1 MIDKNGFRK
10 NVGIVL
16 VNETGDVLLAR
27 RTGMDAWQFP
37 QGGIDPGE
45 SAEEAMY
52 RELREEIGLRDYEVE
67 LVARTR
73 GWLKYRLPKKFVRQG
88 QVPLC
93 IGQKQIWFLLR
104 LLVNEKQIVLD
115 ACANPEFDQ
124 WEWVPYWAPIK
135 KVVAFKE
142 EVYRKALEELSLF
155 VTR

>member
-16 VNETGDVLLAR
+16 ANETGDVLLAR

-37 QGGIDPGE
+37 QGGIDRGE

-67 LVARTR
+67 LVARTK
-73 GWLKYRLPKKFVRQG
+73 GWLKYKLPKKFIRQD

-115 ACANPEFDQ
+115 AFANPEFDQ

-135 KVVAFKE
+135 KVVAFKQ

>member
-1 MIDKNGFRK
+1 VIDKNGFRK

>member
-37 QGGIDPGE
+37 QGGIDRGE

-67 LVARTR
+67 LVARTK
-73 GWLKYRLPKKFVRQG
+73 GWLKYKLPKKFIRQD

-115 ACANPEFDQ
+115 AFANPEFDQ

-135 KVVAFKE
+135 KVVAFKQ

>member
-16 VNETGDVLLAR
+16 ANETGNVLLAR

-37 QGGIDPGE
+37 QGGIEPGE
-45 SAEEAMY
+45 LAEEAMY
-52 RELREEIGLRDYEVE
+52 RELREEIGLRDYEVK

-115 ACANPEFDQ
+115 AFANPEFDQ

-135 KVVAFKE
+135 KVVAFKQ

>member
-16 VNETGDVLLAR
+16 LNETGDVLLAR

-37 QGGIDPGE
+37 QGGIDRGE

-52 RELREEIGLRDYEVE
+52 RELREEVGLRDYEVE
-67 LVARTR
+67 LVARTK
-73 GWLKYRLPKKFVRQG
+73 GWLKYKLPKKFVRQD
-88 QVPLC
+88 QMPLC

-104 LLVNEKQIVLD
+104 LLVDEKQIVLD
-115 ACANPEFDQ
+115 AFANPEFDQ
-124 WEWVPYWAPIK
+124 WEWVPYWVPIK

>member
-16 VNETGDVLLAR
+16 ANETGDVLLAR
-27 RTGMDAWQFP
+27 RAGVDAWQFP
-37 QGGIDPGE
+37 QGGIERGE

-52 RELREEIGLRDYEVE
+52 RELREEIGLHDYEVE

-104 LLVNEKQIVLD
+104 LLVSESQITLD
-115 ACANPEFDQ
+115 GCAKPEFDQ
-124 WEWVPYWAPIK
+124 WEWVSYWAPIK

-155 VTR
+155 DRR

>member
-16 VNETGDVLLAR
+16 ANETGDVLLAR

-37 QGGIDPGE
+37 QGGIDLGE

-88 QVPLC
+88 QVPVC

-104 LLVNEKQIVLD
+104 LLVNEKQIILD
-115 ACANPEFDQ
+115 ACAKPEFDK